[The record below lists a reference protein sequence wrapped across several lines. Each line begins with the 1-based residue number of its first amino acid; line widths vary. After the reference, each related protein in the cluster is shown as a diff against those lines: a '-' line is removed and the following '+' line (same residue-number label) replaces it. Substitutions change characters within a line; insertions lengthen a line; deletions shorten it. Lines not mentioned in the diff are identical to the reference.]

1 MGDVI
6 LPVEQFVRSSP
17 SHRDSGTSG
26 TEYRPV
32 GPMNPTERAKLKPL
46 WGIAASQ
53 HVLAVF
59 DLTELELQVGDYRP
73 QPAQHEYHQE

>member
-1 MGDVI
+1 MGDAI
-6 LPVEQFVRSSP
+6 SPVERFVRSSP
-17 SHRDSGTSG
+17 SRQDSGTSG
-26 TEYRPV
+26 TVYRPV
-32 GPMNPTERAKLKPL
+32 GPMNPIGQVRLKPFL
-46 WGIAASQ
+46 GIVISQ

>member
-53 HVLAVF
+53 HVLAALGPAV
-59 DLTELELQVGDYRP
+59 LGLQVEGYCR
-73 QPAQHEYHQE
+73 QPA